1 MGTINYCNGEQPMIT
16 FDDFMNLELRVG
28 TITHVEPFP
37 EAHKPAYKLTI
48 DFGSEVGV
56 KRSSARIT
64 DHYQPEELIGRQIM
78 CVTNFPPKQIGPFMS
93 EVLVTGFDLS
103 DGTIA
108 LAAADRPVPN
118 GTRLS

>member
-1 MGTINYCNGEQPMIT
+1 MIT
-16 FDDFMNLELRVG
+16 FDDFLKVEFRIG
-28 TITHVEPFP
+28 TITAVDDFP
-37 EAHKPAYKLTI
+37 EARKASYKLTI
-48 DFGSEVGV
+48 DFGPEVGV

-64 DHYQPEELIGRQIM
+64 DHYTKEQLVGRQIM
-78 CVTNFPPKQIGPFMS
+78 CVTNFPPKQIGPFIS

-108 LAAADRPVPN
+108 LAGADRSVPN

>member
-1 MGTINYCNGEQPMIT
+1 MIT
-16 FDDFMNLELRVG
+16 FDQFMQVELRIG
-28 TITHVEPFP
+28 TITAVDDFP

-48 DFGSEVGV
+48 DFGPEVGT

-64 DHYQPEELIGRQIM
+64 DHYTKEELVGRQVM
-78 CVTNFPPKQIGPFMS
+78 CVTNFPPKQIGPFIS

-108 LAAADRPVPN
+108 LAGADRPVPN

>member
-1 MGTINYCNGEQPMIT
+1 MIT
-16 FDDFMNLELRVG
+16 FDDFLKLELRIG
-28 TITHVEPFP
+28 TITAVDEFP
-37 EAHKPAYKLTI
+37 EARKPAYKLTI

-64 DHYQPEELIGRQIM
+64 DHYTKEELVGRQVM
-78 CVTNFPPKQIGPFMS
+78 CVTNFPPKQIGPFIS

-108 LAAADRPVPN
+108 LAGADRSVPN

>member
-1 MGTINYCNGEQPMIT
+1 MIS
-16 FDDFMNLELRVG
+16 FDQFMDVELRIG
-28 TITHVEPFP
+28 TITAADDFP

-48 DFGSEVGV
+48 DFGPDVGV

-64 DHYQPEELIGRQIM
+64 DHYTKEELVGRQVM
-78 CVTNFPPKQIGPFMS
+78 CVTNFPPKQIGPYIS

-103 DGTIA
+103 DGTIS
-108 LAAADRPVPN
+108 LAGADRIVPN

>member
-1 MGTINYCNGEQPMIT
+1 MIF
-16 FDDFMNLELRVG
+16 FDDFMKVELRVG
-28 TITHVEPFP
+28 TITAVDEFS
-37 EAHKPAYKLTI
+37 EAHKPSYKLTI
-48 DFGSEVGV
+48 NFGPEVGV

-64 DHYQPEELIGRQIM
+64 DHYTREELVGRQVI
-78 CVTNFPPKQIGPFMS
+78 CVTNFPPKQIGPFIS

-108 LAAADRPVPN
+108 LAGADRAVPN